1 MTLFD
6 CGGAGKIKAIYG
18 DESSHR
24 RLADLGLI
32 GAEYTVKAKRGNALL
47 VEFSAGVGSFS
58 AVIDKRVAETIQV
71 IERESYELSAL
82 RKPERGK
89 DHGF

>member
-6 CGGAGKIKAIYG
+6 CAPIGRIKAIYG

-32 GAEYTVKAKRGNALL
+32 GADYTVKAKRGNALL
-47 VEFSAGVGSFS
+47 VEFSAGSGSFS
-58 AVIDKRVAETIQV
+58 AVIDKRIAETIQV
-71 IERESYELSAL
+71 IECESNELSAL
-82 RKPERGK
+82 RKPERRK
-89 DHGF
+89 DHRF